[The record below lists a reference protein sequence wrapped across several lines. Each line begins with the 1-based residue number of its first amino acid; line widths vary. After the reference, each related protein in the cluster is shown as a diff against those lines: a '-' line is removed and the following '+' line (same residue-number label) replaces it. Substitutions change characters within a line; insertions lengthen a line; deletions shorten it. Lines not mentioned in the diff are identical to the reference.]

1 MKQKW
6 PFKYFHS
13 LRVFSLCFPKGL
25 SEQTKI
31 IALPHVAFLFQC
43 FLYHKNIPM
52 SAHVINLP
60 SNFLQVDIR
69 LDFAKSNSQRA
80 IATSIFTNLGERIQN
95 YSLLLWFRSNSR
107 QPLHL
112 LRKKKLRVS
121 KVGCCLCSNAAK
133 TLHRNVDKRHA
144 TETWSFD

>member
-6 PFKYFHS
+6 PYKYFHS

-25 SEQTKI
+25 SEQTVI

-43 FLYHKNIPM
+43 FLYHKNILI

-60 SNFLQVDIR
+60 SNFLQVDIG

-80 IATSIFTNLGERIQN
+80 IATPIFTKRIQN
-95 YSLLLWFRSNSR
+95 YNLLL
-107 QPLHL
+107 
-112 LRKKKLRVS
+112 
-121 KVGCCLCSNAAK
+121 
-133 TLHRNVDKRHA
+133 
-144 TETWSFD
+144 